1 MATPLIVLEY
11 LRVLLS
17 APVVLGLIAAVCLY
31 LFKAQLRSLLTR
43 VALIKW
49 GSAELSVPQPPSD
62 APLVT
67 GSQSTTVAIETDHSV
82 LPIPA
87 GTQLPAGVEQQLL
100 QAFNAE
106 RARAHLWEYRYLNHF
121 LVHNTQNVLD
131 WLASLANPPTF
142 TMYDALWQNAILGAA
157 ERRTIVNVLENHNL
171 IEFQGELLT
180 VTPKGREYTQWRGPR
195 HQPQIPGDVS

>member
-1 MATPLIVLEY
+1 MIFLEY

-17 APVVLGLIAAVCLY
+17 APVVIGLIACVCLY
-31 LFKAQLRSLLTR
+31 LFKDQLRSLLTR

-49 GSAELSVPQPPSD
+49 GAAELSVPQPPSD
-62 APLVT
+62 TPAVT
-67 GSQSTTVAIETDHSV
+67 ETISSIVAIETDQST

-87 GTQLPAGVEQQLL
+87 GTQLPAAVEEQLL

-121 LVHNTQNVLD
+121 LVHNTQSVLD
-131 WLASLANPPTF
+131 WLGSLANPPTF
-142 TMYDALWQNAILGAA
+142 NMYDALWQNAIPGAA

-171 IEFQGELLT
+171 LGFHGELIT
-180 VTPKGREYTQWRGPR
+180 VTPKGREYIQWRGPR
-195 HQPQIPGDVS
+195 HQPQIPGESAN